1 MKGTAMPDIQHI
13 ELREN
18 HAIHVVLGPGPGAP
32 PVDDPPPAEQPQE
45 APGET
50 GEPELQVQTREST
63 QSFKR
68 AIARL
73 SAE

>member
-1 MKGTAMPDIQHI
+1 MPHIQHI
-13 ELREN
+13 EPERDN
-18 HAIHVVLGPGPGAP
+18 DAGVHVVRGSGPGHGEP

-50 GEPELQVQTREST
+50 GEPELEAQARESE
-63 QSFKR
+63 QAFER

-73 SAE
+73 PPG